1 MTDINLGRVL
11 ANRYRVDLLLAA
23 SEFAPL
29 YRGTNTVVER
39 PVLIR
44 ILAPEF
50 GDFGTLML
58 DEARELSRIS
68 NPNILSVTDIG
79 TEEDNTAF
87 VVYEDFDGE
96 TLLSA
101 INCDG
106 KMPVAEAVEIATQI

>member
-11 ANRYRVDLLLAA
+11 ANRYRVDLLLAT

-50 GDFGTLML
+50 GDFRMQML
-58 DEARELSRIS
+58 DEARDISRIS
-68 NPNILSVTDIG
+68 NANILSVTDIG
-79 TEEDNTAF
+79 TETDKTAY
-87 VVYEDFDGE
+87 VVYEDL
-96 TLLSA
+96 TARRSRR
-101 INCDG
+101 
-106 KMPVAEAVEIATQI
+106 Q